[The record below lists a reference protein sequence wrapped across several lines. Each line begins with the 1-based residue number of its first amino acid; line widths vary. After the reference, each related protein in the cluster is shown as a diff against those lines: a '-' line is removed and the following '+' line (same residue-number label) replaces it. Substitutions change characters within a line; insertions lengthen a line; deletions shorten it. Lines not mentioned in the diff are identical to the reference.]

1 MSSLR
6 LYLDEDVYGAVTEA
20 LRNSAVDVLSTLE
33 AQRTGEP
40 NESQLLWATSE
51 SRALFTFNVGD
62 FVRMHCDWLA
72 AGRSHAGIIVSS
84 QRSLSDTLSRL
95 TKLAIHLDEESMRD
109 RLEFLSDW

>member
-40 NESQLLWATSE
+40 DESQLLWATSE
-51 SRALFTFNVGD
+51 SRALVTFNVGD
-62 FVRMHCDWLA
+62 FVRLHSDWMA
-72 AGRSHAGIIVSS
+72 QGRGHAGIVVSS
-84 QRSLSDTLSRL
+84 QRSLSDTLLRL
-95 TKLAIHLDEESMRD
+95 KNLANHLDEVSMRD